1 MKQQIQARDRQRLV
15 VVAVEHASKSVS
27 LHLSF
32 ALLAGAALLA
42 PALHAQNA
50 SKTSPCASLPHSDHP
65 KVTLSNGKMEAVIFL
80 PDKDDGYYRATRFD
94 WSGVVACVAVNGHK
108 FFGEW
113 TPYDPLKND
122 SITGPV
128 EEFRT
133 DNGVMGHYPP
143 TSQLTTIRTQAIG
156 YDEAKPGEAFL
167 KPGVGM
173 LRKINDRPYSSGALY
188 PIVNGGTWTTKV
200 KKDSI
205 IFQQVLESSGGYA
218 YVYTKTLSLD
228 PDGAGM
234 TLQHTLK
241 NTGTKM
247 IDTKVYDH
255 DFFIFDD
262 QPAGP
267 GMVIRFKFH
276 PQSVDPMTDMVKI
289 DGNEIQFQRGVK
301 PHEFINAYIVGYST
315 KVSDYDILV
324 ENTSRHIGVEQT
336 SDTPISRILF
346 WTNGTPVCPEV
357 YVHVPAGPGRA
368 SQWKI
373 HYRFFASSQ

>member
-1 MKQQIQARDRQRLV
+1 MFSSKCLSL
-15 VVAVEHASKSVS
+15 AVITSAS
-27 LHLSF
+27 
-32 ALLAGAALLA
+32 LLA
-42 PALHAQNA
+42 PPVHAQHA
-50 SKTSPCASLPHSDHP
+50 SEASPCANLPHSDHP
-65 KVTLSNGKMEAVIFL
+65 KVTLSNGKIEAAIFL
-80 PDKDDGYYRATRFD
+80 PEKDDGYYRATRFD
-94 WSGVVACVAVNGHK
+94 WSGIVACVAVNGHK

-113 TPYDPLKND
+113 TPYDPFKND

-133 DNGVMGHYPP
+133 DDGVMGHYPP
-143 TSQLTTIRTQAIG
+143 TSPLTTIRTQAIG

-188 PIVNGGTWTTKV
+188 PIADGGAWTTKV

-205 IFQQVLESSGGYA
+205 MFRQVLNSSEGYS

-228 PDGAGM
+228 PNGAGM
-234 TLQHTLK
+234 TLQHTLE

-262 QPAGP
+262 KPAGP
-267 GMVIRFKFH
+267 GMVIRFRFH
-276 PQSVDPMTDMVKI
+276 PQSVDPMTNLVKI
-289 DGNEIQFQRGVK
+289 DGNEIQFQRSAK
-301 PHEFINAYIVGYST
+301 PHEFINAYIVGYSS
-315 KVSDYDILV
+315 KVSDYDIVV
-324 ENTSRHIGVEQT
+324 EDKSRQIGVEQT

-357 YVHVPAGPGRA
+357 YVHVPAAPGRT
-368 SQWKI
+368 SHWKI
-373 HYRFFASSQ
+373 HYRFFTPAQ

>member
-1 MKQQIQARDRQRLV
+1 L
-15 VVAVEHASKSVS
+15 
-27 LHLSF
+27 
-32 ALLAGAALLA
+32 LLAQALY
-42 PALHAQNA
+42 AQNA
-50 SKTSPCASLPHSDHP
+50 SKTSPCASLPNSDHP

-80 PDKDDGYYRATRFD
+80 PDKDNGYYRATRFD
-94 WSGVVACVAVNGHK
+94 WSGIVACVAVNGHK

-113 TPYDPLKND
+113 TPYDPLKDD

-143 TSQLTTIRTQAIG
+143 SSPLTTINTRAIG

-167 KPGVGM
+167 KPGIGM
-173 LRKINDRPYSSGALY
+173 LRRISDRPYNSGGLY
-188 PIVNGGTWTTKV
+188 PIVDGGTWTTKA

-205 IFQQVLESSGGYA
+205 VFQQVLNSPTGYG

-228 PDGAGM
+228 PDGKGM

-255 DFFIFDD
+255 DFFLFDD
-262 QPAGP
+262 KPAGP

-289 DGNEIQFQRGVK
+289 DGNEIEFQRSAK
-301 PHEFINAYIVGYST
+301 PREDINAYIVGYST
-315 KVSDYDILV
+315 KISDYDITV
-324 ENTSRHIGVEQT
+324 EDTSRHIGVEQT

-346 WTNGTPVCPEV
+346 WTNETPVCPEV
-357 YVHVPAGPGRA
+357 YLHVPAAPGHA
-368 SQWKI
+368 SHWKL
-373 HYRFFASSQ
+373 HYRFFTSSQ

>member
-1 MKQQIQARDRQRLV
+1 MFSSKYLPLALITSALLLAKPMHAQ
-15 VVAVEHASKSVS
+15 HAS
-27 LHLSF
+27 
-32 ALLAGAALLA
+32 GA
-42 PALHAQNA
+42 
-50 SKTSPCASLPHSDHP
+50 SPCADLPHSDHP
-65 KVTLSNGKMEAVIFL
+65 KATLSNGKIEAVIFL
-80 PDKDDGYYRATRFD
+80 PNKDNGYYRATRFD
-94 WSGVVACVAVNGHK
+94 WSGIVACVAVNGHK

-113 TPYDPLKND
+113 TPYDPSKDD

-143 TSQLTTIRTQAIG
+143 NRQLTTMKTQAIG

-173 LRKINDRPYSSGALY
+173 LRKTNDRPYSSGALY
-188 PIVNGGTWTTKV
+188 PIADGGIWTTKV
-200 KKDSI
+200 KKNSI
-205 IFQQVLESSGGYA
+205 IFQQVLNSSEGYS

-228 PDGAGM
+228 PNGAGM
-234 TLQHTLK
+234 TLQHSFE

-262 QPAGP
+262 KPAGQ

-289 DGNEIQFQRGVK
+289 DRNEIQFQRSAK
-301 PHEFINAYIVGYST
+301 PHESINAYIVGYSRKT
-315 KVSDYDILV
+315 SDYDITV
-324 ENTSRHIGVEQT
+324 EDKTRQIGVEQT

-357 YVHVPAGPGRA
+357 YVHVPAPPGRT
-368 SQWKI
+368 SHWKI
-373 HYRFFASSQ
+373 HYRFFTPAKKSD

>member
-1 MKQQIQARDRQRLV
+1 MFRSKCLILALI
-15 VVAVEHASKSVS
+15 AS
-27 LHLSF
+27 
-32 ALLAGAALLA
+32 ALLPAE
-42 PALHAQNA
+42 ALHAQNA
-50 SKTSPCASLPHSDHP
+50 LETSPCASLPHADHP
-65 KVTLSNGKMEAVIFL
+65 KVTLSNGKMEAVVFL
-80 PDKDDGYYRATRFD
+80 PDKDVGYYRATRFD
-94 WSGVVACVAVNGHK
+94 WSGVIACVAVNGHK

-113 TPYDPLKND
+113 TPYDPFKND

-143 TSQLTTIRTQAIG
+143 SSPLTTIRTQAIG

-173 LRKINDRPYSSGALY
+173 LRKVDDRPYSSGALY
-188 PIVNGGTWTTKV
+188 PIVNVGTWTTKV

-205 IFQQVLESSGGYA
+205 LFRQVLNSSEGYS
-218 YVYTKTLSLD
+218 YVYTKTLLLD

-241 NTGTKM
+241 NTGSKM

-262 QPAGP
+262 KPAGP
-267 GMVIRFKFH
+267 GTVIRFKFH
-276 PQSVDPMTDMVKI
+276 SQSVDPMTDMVKI
-289 DGNEIQFQRGVK
+289 DGNEIQFQRSAK
-301 PHEFINAYIVGYST
+301 PHEFINAYIMGYSR

-324 ENTSRHIGVEQT
+324 EDKSRQIGVEQT

-346 WTNGTPVCPEV
+346 WTNGSPVCPEV
-357 YVHVPAGPGRA
+357 YVHVPAAPGHA
-368 SQWKI
+368 SHWKI
-373 HYRFFASSQ
+373 HYRFFTPGR